1 MQNFS
6 NVHHRSEVAYVM
18 INCETGYETS
28 VLEKIRELDGIKKIR
43 CTIGSYDII
52 VKIES
57 ESTEQLRDLIT
68 MKIRR
73 TPQILT
79 TTTLLC
85 TEHPTPL
92 LTQSTH

>member
-1 MQNFS
+1 MLNFS
-6 NVHHRSEVAYVM
+6 NVHHRSEIAYVM

-28 VLEKIRELDGIKKIR
+28 VLEEIRELAGIKEIR
-43 CTIGSYDII
+43 GTIGSYDII

-57 ESTEQLRDLIT
+57 ESTEQLRDLIA

-73 TPQILT
+73 TPKILT

-85 TEHPTPL
+85 IEQSTPL
-92 LTQSTH
+92 LSHSTH

>member
-1 MQNFS
+1 
-6 NVHHRSEVAYVM
+6 M

-28 VLEKIRELDGIKKIR
+28 VIEKIREFDGIKEIMG
-43 CTIGSYDII
+43 TIGSYDII

-73 TPQILT
+73 TPKILT

-85 TEHPTPL
+85 TGQPSQL
-92 LTQSTH
+92 LIHSTH